1 MADSEPTIV
10 TIPLNL
16 PHDEAHAF
24 SNMLK
29 RFHYSDAERFSSKTW
44 KYPDNRAEADVMWSA
59 VRTVERQFNEA
70 GFAPR

>member
-1 MADSEPTIV
+1 MPDPETI
-10 TIPLNL
+10 TIPLEL
-16 PHDEAHAF
+16 PRDEAHAF

-29 RFHYSDAERFSSKTW
+29 RFHYSDAERFSSKTFR
-44 KYPDNRAEADVMWSA
+44 YADDRREADVMWSA